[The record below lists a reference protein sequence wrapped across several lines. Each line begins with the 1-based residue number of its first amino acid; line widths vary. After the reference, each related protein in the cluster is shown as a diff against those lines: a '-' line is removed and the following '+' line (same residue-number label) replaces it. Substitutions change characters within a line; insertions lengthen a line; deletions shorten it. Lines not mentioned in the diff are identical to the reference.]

1 MEIKEAVCY
10 LRLADWFLHS
20 LTRSLVRAYQQAEG
34 FTCTQAC
41 GCASKA
47 TPNSFR
53 SGAGRDKLRD
63 MTCVVGYCM
72 DMTSHSSHTYGQEE
86 GLGQPGFAWF
96 AGVGT
101 ANMSYQAV

>member
-1 MEIKEAVCY
+1 M
-10 LRLADWFLHS
+10 
-20 LTRSLVRAYQQAEG
+20 
-34 FTCTQAC
+34 CTQAC

-53 SGAGRDKLRD
+53 SGAGRGNPKD

-86 GLGQPGFAWF
+86 GWGKLALLGLL
-96 AGVGT
+96 V
-101 ANMSYQAV
+101 